1 MEYRLPTNT
10 RIRLAPGNGTVAAA
24 TDGRTDGRTDGNG
37 PWFRDSMQGWS

>member
-24 TDGRTDGRTDGNG
+24 TDGNG